1 MDAEKQK
8 RLVSAEEEQDISRK
22 MMIWANSFSDDDIPA
37 ATINYEFL
45 AADSASMALSTI
57 QGAYI
62 TRKFILGGHEA
73 EYQFKIIARI
83 KPGNSNDKR
92 LKCDAMLN
100 RFGDWA
106 MQNPPDLGDGMR
118 VRRMEAVS
126 RSALF
131 ARYED
136 GTEDH
141 QILMKLFLL
150 TPLREGRRVALFQR
164 RPCRRGQVVDL
175 QLRSRYLRAI
185 LELHLE
191 GKVQPVQRVLIASQ
205 RQGGLP

>member
-100 RFGDWA
+100 RFGVGPCRTRRIWA
-106 MQNPPDLGDGMR
+106 TGCASGAWKLSAARPCSPGMR
-118 VRRMEAVS
+118 TA
-126 RSALF
+126 
-131 ARYED
+131 
-136 GTEDH
+136 
-141 QILMKLFLL
+141 
-150 TPLREGRRVALFQR
+150 QR
-164 RPCRRGQVVDL
+164 
-175 QLRSRYLRAI
+175 I
-185 LELHLE
+185 I
-191 GKVQPVQRVLIASQ
+191 KF
-205 RQGGLP
+205 

>member
-1 MDAEKQK
+1 MDSEKQK

-22 MMIWANSFSDDDIPA
+22 MMIWANSFSDDDMPT

-45 AADSASMALSTI
+45 AADSASMALSAI

-62 TRKFILGGHEA
+62 TRKVHPGVHEP
-73 EYQFKIIARI
+73 EYHFKITARI
-83 KPGNSNDKR
+83 KPGNTIDKR

-126 RSALF
+126 RSAVF

-141 QILMKLFLL
+141 QILMKL
-150 TPLREGRRVALFQR
+150 TYEV
-164 RPCRRGQVVDL
+164 
-175 QLRSRYLRAI
+175 I
-185 LELHLE
+185 
-191 GKVQPVQRVLIASQ
+191 
-205 RQGGLP
+205 

>member
-1 MDAEKQK
+1 MDSEKQK

-22 MMIWANSFSDDDIPA
+22 MMIWANSFSDDDMPA

-83 KPGNSNDKR
+83 IPGSSNDKR

-141 QILMKLFLL
+141 QILMKL
-150 TPLREGRRVALFQR
+150 TYEV
-164 RPCRRGQVVDL
+164 
-175 QLRSRYLRAI
+175 I
-185 LELHLE
+185 
-191 GKVQPVQRVLIASQ
+191 
-205 RQGGLP
+205 

>member
-1 MDAEKQK
+1 MDSEKQRK
-8 RLVSAEEEQDISRK
+8 LVSAEEEQDIARK
-22 MMIWANSFSDDDIPA
+22 MMIWANTFSDDDMPA

-45 AADSASMALSTI
+45 AADSASMALSAI

-62 TRKFILGGHEA
+62 RRKYILGGHEA

-83 KPGNSNDKR
+83 IPGSSNDKR

-106 MQNPPDLGDGMR
+106 MQNYPDLGDS
-118 VRRMEAVS
+118 VIVQKVEPTS
-126 RSALF
+126 RAAMF

-141 QILMKLFLL
+141 QILMKL
-150 TPLREGRRVALFQR
+150 TYEV
-164 RPCRRGQVVDL
+164 
-175 QLRSRYLRAI
+175 I
-185 LELHLE
+185 
-191 GKVQPVQRVLIASQ
+191 
-205 RQGGLP
+205 

>member
-1 MDAEKQK
+1 MDSEKQK

-22 MMIWANSFSDDDIPA
+22 MMIWANSFSDDDMPA

-62 TRKFILGGHEA
+62 TQKYILGGHKA

-83 KPGNSNDKR
+83 IPGNSNDKR

-106 MQNPPDLGDGMR
+106 VQNYPSLGDGMR
-118 VRRMEAVS
+118 VRRVEASS
-126 RSALF
+126 RAAMF

-136 GTEDH
+136 GSEDH
-141 QILMKLFLL
+141 QILMKL
-150 TPLREGRRVALFQR
+150 TYEV
-164 RPCRRGQVVDL
+164 
-175 QLRSRYLRAI
+175 I
-185 LELHLE
+185 
-191 GKVQPVQRVLIASQ
+191 
-205 RQGGLP
+205 